1 MSNAVRFTRVRFNS
15 PRFSIE
21 NKETRPSMGGTDISE
36 VNLNTFSPRKSSP
49 IQGSTNNVNRFSN
62 PHSGSETYL
71 SIRMNQ
77 AAIRSVPSIVKQG
90 PEDSTTMF
98 NISSSSVSHVK
109 SIFDPIV
116 NFSFFRGYFQTMVIQ
131 HNQ

>member
-1 MSNAVRFTRVRFNS
+1 MSNAVRFTRVRLHS
-15 PRFSIE
+15 PRFFIE
-21 NKETRPSMGGTDISE
+21 NQETRPSMGPTDISE
-36 VNLNTFSPRKSSP
+36 VNLNTFSPTKSSP

-62 PHSGSETYL
+62 PHSGSQTYL

-98 NISSSSVSHVK
+98 NISSSSASHVK
-109 SIFDPIV
+109 FIFDPIL
-116 NFSFFRGYFQTMVIQ
+116 NFFVFLGFIFKLW
-131 HNQ
+131 